1 MVEAPATT
9 YVYQNSFFKQL
20 TRIPTRLTEISLFR
34 VRTST
39 TAFEKWPGRPVV
51 TRLILMGPLRLRK
64 QAFGGKRL
72 WCEDL
77 GIGILLTTGSIGSIN
92 QVPTVSQKL
101 VINRWKIDEKVAD
114 KTRMYTD
121 QKLIYFLSA

>member
-1 MVEAPATT
+1 
-9 YVYQNSFFKQL
+9 
-20 TRIPTRLTEISLFR
+20 
-34 VRTST
+34 
-39 TAFEKWPGRPVV
+39 
-51 TRLILMGPLRLRK
+51 MGPLRLRK